1 MQTRNSRPD
10 SRTQLSRGAKPFT
23 RQENSRSGAGASTGF
38 KKRSFGGSKPAEG
51 GFKRSFGGSSGG
63 SFKGRSGGGGG
74 NRGGRGAS
82 KNRIDFSKFVNKAKE
97 IVEEVYVPEHTF
109 NDFKIDQK
117 LKDAILARGYIHPSP
132 IQDKSIPSSLERK
145 DIIGL
150 ANTGTGKTAAFLI
163 PLINHLLSHPEEK
176 ALIVAPTREL
186 ALQIGSEFVAF
197 AKHLG
202 MWSVQCVGGANIRA
216 QIMQLHKK
224 HQVIIGT
231 PGRIKDLF
239 MRKDLKLDRVHTV
252 VLDEADRMLDMG
264 FIDEV
269 RYFLKHIPE
278 ERQMM
283 LFSATLAPE
292 IEKLIKEFLREP
304 VKISVKTRDTSAGID
319 QDIVRVPYGQDKV
332 DVLHE
337 LLVKPDFK
345 RTLIFAEMKHS
356 VEKLTKDLIKRGF
369 KAVSIHGDKRHA
381 QRQAALKS
389 FKNGE
394 VNILL
399 ATDVAARGLDIDDVT
414 HIINYEIPQTYET
427 YIHRI
432 GRTGRA
438 GKKGF
443 ALTFVPGSK

>member
-1 MQTRNSRPD
+1 MQTRDSRPQ
-10 SRTQLSRGAKPFT
+10 RTS
-23 RQENSRSGAGASTGF
+23 SGKKTFNRRDNTGSSSF
-38 KKRSFGGSKPAEG
+38 KKHSYQ
-51 GFKRSFGGSSGG
+51 GGSSSYKGG
-63 SFKGRSGGGGG
+63 SRGG
-74 NRGGRGAS
+74 NRGRGAA
-82 KNRIDFSKFVNKAKE
+82 KNRIDYSKFINKAKD
-97 IVEEVYVPEHTF
+97 IVEEVYTPEHTF
-109 NDFKIDQK
+109 NDFKIDQR

-132 IQDKSIPSSLERK
+132 IQDKSIPVALERR
-145 DIIGL
+145 DVIGL

-163 PLINHLLSHPEEK
+163 PMINHLLKHPDEK

-186 ALQIGSEFVAF
+186 ALQIGAEFISF
-197 AKHLG
+197 AKNLG
-202 MWSVQCVGGANIRA
+202 MYSVQCVGGANIRP
-216 QIMQLHKK
+216 QISQLHRK

-269 RYFLKHIPE
+269 RYFLKHIPQ
-278 ERQMM
+278 ERQM
-283 LFSATLAPE
+283 LLYSATLANE
-292 IEKLIKEFLREP
+292 IEKLIKEFLRDP
-304 VKISVKTRDTSAGID
+304 AKISVKMRDTSSGVD
-319 QDIVRVPYGQDKV
+319 QDIVRVPYGQDKI

-337 LLVKPDFK
+337 LLIKPDFK

-356 VEKLTKDLIKRGF
+356 VEKLSKELIKRGF
-369 KAVSIHGDKRHA
+369 KAASIHGDKKHS
-381 QRQAALKS
+381 QRQAALKA

-394 VNILL
+394 VNVLL

-414 HIINYEIPQTYET
+414 HIINYEIPQTYDT

-443 ALTFVPGSK
+443 ALTFVSGK